1 LGERGY
7 TATLLAESQLAPTIA
22 LERYAAA
29 DDTDSVTSQTVA
41 LMCRYINEAAD
52 TDPAIQHAAQW
63 AANHY
68 AQGSSDPKM
77 LAWAAF
83 WFVKHNVK
91 FVVDESPLFRLGEV
105 GQQDLLISP
114 SVLIRMQHPQ
124 EDCDGFTML
133 LCAILR
139 ALGVPY
145 AIVTVAVDGQDPQR
159 WSHVFGMALTP
170 VPLPLDASHGSGPGW
185 MVPAA
190 RTFRWQCWSCDG
202 QPVNISRPRS
212 HRLHGWQRSNYGL
225 GIFGLGQDDDD
236 DITLDDLGT
245 DVSSDLNYLQEMLEP
260 GTTYTDD
267 DTGANTGS
275 GVNLTGPGVTASPGA
290 VTGTPSSSSSF
301 NWASLVTGLST
312 SAASAIKS
320 IETTNLATAGAAQI
334 GNLVASAVPIVLVV
348 VIGGVL
354 ISALGNKK

>member
-1 LGERGY
+1 
-7 TATLLAESQLAPTIA
+7 LLVESQLAPTIA

-52 TDPAIQHAAQW
+52 TDPAIQRAAQW

-170 VPLPLDASHGSGPGW
+170 SPLPLDASHGSGPGW

-202 QPVNISRPRS
+202 QPVNIPRPRS
-212 HRLHGWQRSNYGL
+212 HGLHGWEPSTYGL
-225 GIFGLGQDDDD
+225 GVFGLGQGCVQTGVDDDGD
-236 DITLDDLGT
+236 PIYDCSSEPTPVDASQLPLSTTPILSPTL
-245 DVSSDLNYLQEMLEP
+245 SSAP
-260 GTTYTDD
+260 
-267 DTGANTGS
+267 AA
-275 GVNLTGPGVTASPGA
+275 PA
-290 VTGTPSSSSSF
+290 SSSSF

-348 VIGGVL
+348 VIGSVL

>member
-1 LGERGY
+1 
-7 TATLLAESQLAPTIA
+7 LLAESQLAPTIA

-52 TDPAIQHAAQW
+52 TDPAIQRAAQW

-91 FVVDESPLFRLGEV
+91 FVVDEGTEAMLGMAV
-105 GQQDLLISP
+105 KLHAPGDWQQDTLIHP

-170 VPLPLDASHGSGPGW
+170 APLPLDASHGSGPGW

-202 QPVNISRPRS
+202 QPVNIPRPRS
-212 HRLHGWQRSNYGL
+212 HALHGWQRSNYGL

-236 DITLDDLGT
+236 DISLDDLGT
-245 DVSSDLNYLQEMLEP
+245 DVSNDFDYLQEMLEP
-260 GTTYTDD
+260 GTTYTD

-301 NWASLVTGLST
+301 NWANLVTGLST

-348 VIGGVL
+348 VIGSVL

>member
-1 LGERGY
+1 
-7 TATLLAESQLAPTIA
+7 
-22 LERYAAA
+22 
-29 DDTDSVTSQTVA
+29 
-41 LMCRYINEAAD
+41 MCRYINEAAD
-52 TDPAIQHAAQW
+52 TDPAIQRAAQW

-170 VPLPLDASHGSGPGW
+170 SPLPLDASHGSGPGW

-202 QPVNISRPRS
+202 QPVNIPRPRS
-212 HRLHGWQRSNYGL
+212 HGLHGWEPSTYGL
-225 GIFGLGQDDDD
+225 GVFGLGQGCVQTGVDDDGD
-236 DITLDDLGT
+236 PIYDC
-245 DVSSDLNYLQEMLEP
+245 SSEP
-260 GTTYTDD
+260 TPVD

-290 VTGTPSSSSSF
+290 VTVTPSSSSSF
-301 NWASLVTGLST
+301 NWANLVTGLST

-348 VIGGVL
+348 VIGSVL